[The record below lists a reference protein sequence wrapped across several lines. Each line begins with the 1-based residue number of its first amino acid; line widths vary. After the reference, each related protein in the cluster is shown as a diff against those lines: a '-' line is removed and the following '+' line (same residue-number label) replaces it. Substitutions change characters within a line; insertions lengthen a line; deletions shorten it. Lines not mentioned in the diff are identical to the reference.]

1 MCVTVGLQL
10 QIHKEHLHTEERCAF
25 WAYLAILGLEKT
37 TVGQVSK
44 FSKVRREDVYR
55 VV

>member
-10 QIHKEHLHTEERCAF
+10 QMHKEHLHTEERRAF
-25 WAYLAILGLEKT
+25 WVCLAILRLEKT
-37 TVGQVSK
+37 TVRQVAK
-44 FSKVRREDVYR
+44 LSKVRREDVYR